1 MRDWTVGDSQ
11 ETDASVVVPTR
22 DDIQTALK
30 NILSSAAFRNS
41 KRCQDFLRYVVE
53 KTLAG
58 EADTLKERTI
68 GIEVFGKALAYDASG
83 DPLVRVRAGDIRKR
97 LGMYYFSQLDPSDVV
112 IELPSGSY
120 VPTFRYLSKPAEQE
134 ASSASS
140 VALPEHKL
148 SEMVAAEFLPED
160 TIELTEAKPRDIFG
174 RWGVAVLTVT
184 ALLAVTVVGL
194 FSLHRSSGFEQFWAP
209 VLSSSSRV
217 IVGAAYT
224 PVYLKTDLGIP
235 NDAEYSL
242 ASDGYLG
249 GGDLVAASEVSG
261 MLGAKHHPFEVRVG
275 DSVSFQ
281 DLSAAPSILIGYS
294 VRFWEPLTKGFRYSI
309 KMENGMIEDNG
320 KPTPWIPHNLKH
332 DLHVDDDYAIV
343 VRTFHPQTHEMMIL
357 VYGTEQYGTEAAA
370 ELITQPDLLTAA
382 LKNAPSGW
390 GSKSVQLVLHTKIIN
405 NSPAVPEVV
414 ASYYW

>member
-1 MRDWTVGDSQ
+1 LQ
-11 ETDASVVVPTR
+11 EADASVVAHVSR
-22 DDIQTALK
+22 EEIQTELK
-30 NILSSAAFRNS
+30 NIFSSEAFRNS

-58 EADTLKERTI
+58 EAETLKERTI

-97 LGMYYFSQLDPSDVV
+97 LGMYYFSQPNPSGIV
-112 IELPSGSY
+112 IALPSGSY
-120 VPTFRYLSKPAEQE
+120 VPTFRYLTKPAEQE
-134 ASSASS
+134 AGSTSS
-140 VALPEHKL
+140 ALPEHKL
-148 SEMVAAEFLPED
+148 SEMVAAELPED
-160 TIELTEAKPRDIFG
+160 TTELTEARSGDTLG
-174 RWGVAVLTVT
+174 RRGIAVLTLT
-184 ALLAVTVVGL
+184 ALLAFTVAGF
-194 FSLHRSSGFEQFWAP
+194 FSLRRASSFEQFWAP

-224 PVYLKTDLGIP
+224 PVYLKTNLGIP
-235 NDAEYSL
+235 NEEEYSL
-242 ASDGYLG
+242 ASSGYLG
-249 GGDLVAASEVSG
+249 GGDLVAASEISG
-261 MLGAKHHPFEVRVG
+261 MLGSKHHPFEVRVG
-275 DSVSFQ
+275 DSVSFE

-294 VRFWEPLTKGFRYSI
+294 VRFWEPLTKDFRYSI

-370 ELITQPDLLTAA
+370 ELITQPDLLATA
-382 LKNAPSGW
+382 LKGAPSGW
-390 GSKSVQLVLHTKIIN
+390 GNKSVQLVLHTKIIN

>member
-1 MRDWTVGDSQ
+1 VDDLQ
-11 ETDASVVVPTR
+11 ETDASAAATISR
-22 DDIQTALK
+22 DDIQAALK

-68 GIEVFGKALAYDASG
+68 GIEVFGKDLAYDASG

-97 LGMYYFSQLDPSDVV
+97 LGMYYFSQPHPSGVV

-120 VPTFRYLSKPAEQE
+120 VPTFRYHVKPGERE
-134 ASSASS
+134 AGATSPS
-140 VALPEHKL
+140 VLPEHTEL
-148 SEMVAAEFLPED
+148 VTAELLPD
-160 TIELTEAKPRDIFG
+160 NPAELAEAKPGVIPG
-174 RWGVAVLTVT
+174 RRGVAVLILTV
-184 ALLAVTVVGL
+184 LLALGVAG
-194 FSLHRSSGFEQFWAP
+194 FFGLHRASVFDQFWVP
-209 VLSSSSRV
+209 VLGSSSRV

-242 ASDGYLG
+242 ASNGYLG
-249 GGDLVAASEVSG
+249 GGDLVAASEISG
-261 MLGAKHHPFEVRVG
+261 MLGSKHHPFEVRVG
-275 DSVSFQ
+275 DSLSFQ

-294 VRFWEPLTKGFRYSI
+294 VRFWEPLTKDFRYSI

-382 LKNAPSGW
+382 LKNAPPGW
-390 GSKSVQLVLHTKIIN
+390 GNKSVQLVLHTKIIN

>member
-1 MRDWTVGDSQ
+1 MQ
-11 ETDASVVVPTR
+11 EADASVVAHVSR
-22 DDIQTALK
+22 EEIQTELK
-30 NILSSAAFRNS
+30 NIFSSEAFRNS

-58 EADTLKERTI
+58 EAETLKERTI

-97 LGMYYFSQLDPSDVV
+97 LGMYYFSQPNPSGIV
-112 IELPSGSY
+112 IALPSGSY
-120 VPTFRYLSKPAEQE
+120 VPTFRYLTKPAEQE
-134 ASSASS
+134 AGSTSS
-140 VALPEHKL
+140 ALPEHKL
-148 SEMVAAEFLPED
+148 SEMVAAELPED
-160 TIELTEAKPRDIFG
+160 TTELTEARSGDTLG
-174 RWGVAVLTVT
+174 RRGIAVLTLT
-184 ALLAVTVVGL
+184 ALLAFTVAGF
-194 FSLHRSSGFEQFWAP
+194 FSLRRASSFEQFWAP

-224 PVYLKTDLGIP
+224 PVYLKTNLGIP
-235 NDAEYSL
+235 NEEEYSL
-242 ASDGYLG
+242 ASSGYLG
-249 GGDLVAASEVSG
+249 GGDLVAASEISG
-261 MLGAKHHPFEVRVG
+261 MLGSKHHPFEVRVG
-275 DSVSFQ
+275 DSVSFE

-294 VRFWEPLTKGFRYSI
+294 VRFWEPLTKDFRYSI

-370 ELITQPDLLTAA
+370 ELITQPDLLATA
-382 LKNAPSGW
+382 LKGAPSGW
-390 GSKSVQLVLHTKIIN
+390 GNKSVQLVLHTKIIN